1 MEAIQTGLV
10 TYVIT
15 IVISLCFAGL
25 LVAVAR
31 GIKHL
36 DLKGDPQLP
45 INTSP
50 PPSSAPDLAPVA
62 IAIVAA
68 HHRAASQ

>member
-1 MEAIQTGLV
+1 MEAIQTGLF
-10 TYVIT
+10 TYLMTAVF
-15 IVISLCFAGL
+15 SLVFAGL
-25 LVAVAR
+25 LVLVAR

-50 PPSSAPDLAPVA
+50 PPSSGSDLTPVA
-62 IAIVAA
+62 IAIAAA
-68 HHRAASQ
+68 HHRAAGQ

>member
-1 MEAIQTGLV
+1 MEAIQTGLI

-15 IVISLCFAGL
+15 IVVSLAFAGL
-25 LVAVAR
+25 LGLVAR

-50 PPSSAPDLAPVA
+50 APSSASDLTPVA
-62 IAIVAA
+62 IAIAAA
-68 HHRAASQ
+68 HHRAAGL